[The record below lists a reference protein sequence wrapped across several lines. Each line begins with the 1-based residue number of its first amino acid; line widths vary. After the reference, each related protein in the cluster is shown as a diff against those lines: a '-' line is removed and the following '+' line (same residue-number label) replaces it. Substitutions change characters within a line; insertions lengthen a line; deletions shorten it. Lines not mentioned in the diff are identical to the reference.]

1 MDHQREYPLG
11 RSRVIYP
18 LGRYRVI
25 ELIEKV
31 KGGYKWRV
39 TAHDD
44 EMARIL
50 SEMAR
55 EVSTE
60 PAQAVR
66 FDAGRLAPTLDH
78 ARREL
83 DLAAKMMRDDIAR
96 EPPTPN
102 RTTIMTS
109 RPSQS
114 G

>member
-1 MDHQREYPLG
+1 MDHYREYPLG
-11 RSRVIYP
+11 RYRMIYP

-25 ELIEKV
+25 ERIEKV

-44 EMARIL
+44 EVVRVL

-66 FDAGRLAPTLDH
+66 FDAGRLAPTLEH

-83 DLAAKMMRDDIAR
+83 DLAAKMMRENIAR
-96 EPPTPN
+96 E
-102 RTTIMTS
+102 
-109 RPSQS
+109 RPD
-114 G
+114 